1 VPRFGHKASS
11 IRLRATGIATGGIRV
26 QVTKLKV
33 ADVELELFD
42 SGQRPGQGSGQA
54 HPILFLHGGGGFSPQ
69 QPFVAPLSE
78 KRRVVAPSHP
88 GFGKSG
94 LPDWLDS
101 IDDIAHIYLELM
113 DVLKL
118 DRIDLVGCSIGGWI
132 AADMATKS
140 PERFRR
146 IVFAAPVGVKVGPP
160 DRLDIPDIFAMPES
174 DVAKLIFHDPE
185 RMKPD
190 TAKMSEDELAAMFR
204 ARETLALLTWE
215 PWMHNP
221 KLKRRLHRIAAPAL
235 FIRGE
240 SDGLVSQEYLEAY
253 ARMLPDARTLTIK
266 AAGHV
271 PQLEQPKVFATA
283 VLEFLGE

>member
-1 VPRFGHKASS
+1 MQS
-11 IRLRATGIATGGIRV
+11 
-26 QVTKLKV
+26 TKLKV

-42 SGQRPGQGSGQA
+42 SGQGAARARPV
-54 HPILFLHGGGGFSPQ
+54 LFLHGGGGFSPQ

-78 KRRVVAPSHP
+78 KRRFIAPTHP

-101 IDDIAHIYLELM
+101 IDDIAHLYLELM
-113 DVLKL
+113 DILKL
-118 DRIDLVGCSIGGWI
+118 DGIDLVGCSIGGWI
-132 AADMATKS
+132 AAEMATKS

-146 IVFAAPVGVKVGPP
+146 IVFSGPVGIKVGPP
-160 DRLDIPDIFAMPES
+160 DKLDIPDIFAMPEA
-174 DVAKLIFHDPE
+174 DALKLTFHDPE
-185 RMKPD
+185 RMKRD
-190 TAKMSEDELAAMFR
+190 TAKMSDDELAAMFR

-221 KLKRRLHRIAAPAL
+221 KLKRRLHRVAAPAL

-240 SDGLVSQEYLEAY
+240 SDGLVSEAYLDAY
-253 ARMLPDARTLTIK
+253 ARLLPNARAMTIK

-271 PQLEQPKVFATA
+271 PQLEQPAAFVAA
-283 VLEFLGE
+283 VLEFLGD

>member
-1 VPRFGHKASS
+1 
-11 IRLRATGIATGGIRV
+11 V
-26 QVTKLKV
+26 QPTKLKL

-42 SGQRPGQGSGQA
+42 TGQEPGRARPV
-54 HPILFLHGGGGFSPQ
+54 LFLHGGGGFNPRQS
-69 QPFVAPLSE
+69 FVAPLSE
-78 KRRVVAPSHP
+78 TRRFIAPSHP

-101 IDDIAHIYLELM
+101 IDDIAHLYLELM
-113 DVLKL
+113 DILKL

-132 AADMATKS
+132 AAEMATKS
-140 PERFRR
+140 PERIRR
-146 IVFAAPVGVKVGPP
+146 IVLSGPVGVKVGPS
-160 DRLDIPDIFAMPES
+160 DKLDIPDIFAMPES
-174 DVAKLIFHDPE
+174 DVLKLTYHDPE

-190 TAKMSEDELAAMFR
+190 TTKMSEDELAAMFR

-221 KLKRRLHRIAAPAL
+221 KLRRRLHRVVAPAL

-240 SDGLVSQEYLEAY
+240 SDGLVSQSYLDAY
-253 ARMLPDARTLTIK
+253 ARMLPDTRTLTIK

-271 PQLEQPKVFATA
+271 PQLEQPAAFAAA
-283 VLEFLGE
+283 VLKFLGE

>member
-1 VPRFGHKASS
+1 
-11 IRLRATGIATGGIRV
+11 V
-26 QVTKLKV
+26 QSTKLKL

-42 SGQRPGQGSGQA
+42 TGQGSA
-54 HPILFLHGGGGFSPQ
+54 RTRPVLFLHGGGGFNPQ

-78 KRRVVAPSHP
+78 TCRFIAPAHP
-88 GFGKSG
+88 GFGKSS

-101 IDDIAHIYLELM
+101 IDDIAHLYLELM
-113 DVLKL
+113 DILKL

-132 AADMATKS
+132 AAEMATKS

-146 IVFAAPVGVKVGPP
+146 IVLSGPVGIKVGPP
-160 DRLDIPDIFAMPES
+160 DKLDIPDIFAMPES
-174 DVAKLIFHDPE
+174 DVLKLTYHDLE

-190 TAKMSEDELAAMFR
+190 TTKMSEDELAAMFR

-221 KLKRRLHRIAAPAL
+221 KLRRRLHRVVAPAL

-240 SDGLVSQEYLEAY
+240 SDGLVSQSYLDAY

-271 PQLEQPKVFATA
+271 PQLEQPTAFAAA
-283 VLEFLGE
+283 VLEFLGA